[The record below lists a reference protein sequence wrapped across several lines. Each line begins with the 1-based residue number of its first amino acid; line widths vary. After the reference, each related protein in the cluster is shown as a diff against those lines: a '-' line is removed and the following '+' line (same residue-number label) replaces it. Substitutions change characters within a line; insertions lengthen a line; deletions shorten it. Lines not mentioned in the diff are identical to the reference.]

1 MGAEAYNLASH
12 HTVSRLLQGARIG
25 AEASTNKIF
34 WSELDLQMHETA
46 MHILGPRAELSGDAE
61 VHDWLEGFLFAQ
73 AGSIYAGSN
82 EIQRNII
89 AERLLGLPKSPMDF
103 TFTEDQQAFR
113 DSVSRFLMVEAA
125 PEKLRDIWQTD
136 AGRSPVMRAKMA
148 HQGLTA
154 LSVPESHG
162 GLGLG
167 DVDWALMT
175 QELGYFAIP
184 DSLADT
190 AYVAA
195 ALLAALPEGHA
206 QRDAWL
212 PRIVDG
218 SGRIAVGHP
227 VNPWVADAHLA
238 DLLLLPAQDAGGW
251 RWHALERSAVQV
263 EPLASIDASRRLAT
277 VAWAPSEAT
286 LIAAGPL
293 AQRLA
298 DESLDRAALGAAGQL
313 IGLAQR
319 MLDLTV
325 DYAAQ
330 RKQFGK
336 PIGSFQAV
344 KHHLADV
351 VTQIEFAKP
360 VLYRAACAMGE
371 AASLRAL
378 RVSHAK
384 LACAEAAWLAARKGI
399 QVHGAMGYT
408 GEVDL
413 QMFMKRAWVLDAAWG
428 DRAFH
433 KARLADVL
441 LGDAAPL
448 GPGATFHH

>member
-1 MGAEAYNLASH
+1 
-12 HTVSRLLQGARIG
+12 
-25 AEASTNKIF
+25 
-34 WSELDLQMHETA
+34 
-46 MHILGPRAELSGDAE
+46 
-61 VHDWLEGFLFAQ
+61 
-73 AGSIYAGSN
+73 
-82 EIQRNII
+82 
-89 AERLLGLPKSPMDF
+89 MDF

-125 PEKLRDIWQTD
+125 PEKLREIWQTD

-154 LSVPESHG
+154 LSVPEAHG

-167 DVDWALMT
+167 DIDWALMT

-184 DSLADT
+184 DSLADS
-190 AYVAA
+190 AYLASG
-195 ALLAALPEGHA
+195 LLASLPDGDLLR
-206 QRDAWL
+206 QTWM
-212 PRIVDG
+212 PRIVDC

-238 DLLLLPAQDAGGW
+238 DLLLLCVQGAEGC
-251 RWHALERSAVQV
+251 RWHALQRSEVQV
-263 EPLASIDASRRLAT
+263 QPVTSIDASRRLAEVSWEPAET
-277 VAWAPSEAT
+277 SVVAEGA
-286 LIAAGPL
+286 L

-298 DESLDRAALGAAGQL
+298 DELLDRAALGTAGQL

-360 VLYRAACAMGE
+360 VLYRAACAME
-371 AASLRAL
+371 EPAAQRSV

-408 GEVDL
+408 WEVDL

-433 KARLADVL
+433 KARLADGL
-441 LGDAAPL
+441 LADGAPL
-448 GPGATFHH
+448 GPGATFHR